1 MIQEI
6 TIGSFIMLT
15 MAMFIVLFV
24 LYYQRKQREQLLRL
38 QEIENAFQ
46 RKLLDV
52 SVAATEAERRRMA
65 QDLHDDVGA
74 LLSVT
79 KLSIN
84 TLHSRLTAVSDTQ
97 LSQQVRD
104 SLDATIVQ
112 VRRISRELVPTTLE
126 HFGLSAAIYEFISK
140 NSKSDKLR
148 ITFNHEGD
156 ESKRLESKIELML
169 YRIAQE
175 LVNNA
180 IKHSDGTNVHIQ
192 LALPPYPLELWV
204 EDNGCGFDV
213 EETKNHPNGGLGLYS
228 IEGRLRII
236 DGKIEYVTAPQ
247 KGCRAKVTLKS
258 I

>member
-6 TIGSFIMLT
+6 TIGSFIMLI
-15 MAMFIVLFV
+15 MALFIVFFV
-24 LYYQRKQREQLLRL
+24 LYYQRKQKEQLLRL

-79 KLSIN
+79 KLSVN
-84 TLHSRLTAVSDTQ
+84 TLHRRLTTESDTL
-97 LSQQVRD
+97 LSQQVRE
-104 SLDATIVQ
+104 SLDETILQ

-126 HFGLSAAIYEFISK
+126 HFGLSAAIQEFASK
-140 NSKSDKLR
+140 SSKSDKLR
-148 ITFNHEGD
+148 VTFGLEGD

-180 IKHSDGTNVHIQ
+180 IKHSDGTNVHVQ
-192 LALPPYPLELWV
+192 LALPPYPVEMWV
-204 EDNGCGFDV
+204 EDNGRGFDLDNV
-213 EETKNHPNGGLGLYS
+213 RNYPNGGLGLDS

-236 DGKIEYVTAPQ
+236 DGKIEYITAPQ
-247 KGCRAKVTLKS
+247 QGCRAKVTLRAA
-258 I
+258 